1 MAQVSRESFTGTLK
15 LWGIDCTFSFFNEA
29 YLEIKP
35 VPSSIGPFQEKC
47 KEFRGNFNGMGWIHG
62 ISTERKNVAFHPADY
77 QGLLSYA
84 KEALTLIIDV
94 FLSDYANVD
103 VDGDKSKTHDLYGF
117 NAIDFCGDAVDAV
130 FSPRRV
136 LKSDRRENRIE
147 WKEAAEYAKTFAT
160 HAGGQACSL
169 IFTVY
174 VDRKDTDCDST
185 ELGTLH
191 SILRLEFDQRQ
202 SISAIED
209 CRQIVCYFLA
219 FCTGHL
225 NVSNLQISLWD
236 TGKRVGIFNWPG
248 MIDCRVNS
256 EEDDNIQ
263 FCGTPYN
270 RLQIDWLGDKTGQL
284 FELIGDENSRPVL
297 SFLPKKNAERLIDR
311 NKIRDLCTAFEV
323 EYDARKAE
331 FPDSTEEIVR
341 ILKETVKKYKKENP
355 DALDERTY
363 NYVHG
368 TLKHI
373 SLPASEKV
381 WRIYARYGGIIAER
395 YKQSFYGRL
404 LNLSEGET
412 QKDISWIVNV
422 RNNITHSS
430 GVQEQLIPNA
440 IYARLRIA
448 LYCSVLE
455 RSGYSIPEI
464 ELIMQ
469 SYFTE
474 GRQ

>member
-1 MAQVSRESFTGTLK
+1 MVQVRKESFTGTLSI
-15 LWGIDCTFSFFNEA
+15 WDIDCTFSFFDEV

-35 VPSSIGPFQEKC
+35 IPSLIETFQEKC
-47 KEFRGNFNGMGWIHG
+47 KEFRGNFDGMDWING
-62 ISTERKNVAFHPADY
+62 ISTERQNVAFHPADY
-77 QGLLSYA
+77 QGPLSYV
-84 KEALTLIIDV
+84 KETLTLIIDV
-94 FLSDYANVD
+94 FLRDYANA
-103 VDGDKSKTHDLYGF
+103 DGDKGETHDLCGF

-130 FSPRRV
+130 FSPRCV
-136 LKSDRRENRIE
+136 LKSGCRGNRIE
-147 WKEAAEYAKTFAT
+147 WKETTECAKAFVT
-160 HAGGQACSL
+160 HVVGRACSL

-297 SFLPKKNAERLIDR
+297 SFLPKKNAERLINR
-311 NKIRDLCTAFEV
+311 NKIRDLCTALEV

-355 DALDERTY
+355 DALDERIY
-363 NYVHG
+363 SYVHG
-368 TLKHI
+368 TLDHI
-373 SLPASEKV
+373 SLPASEKA
-381 WRIYARYGGIIAER
+381 WRIYARYSSIIAEG
-395 YKQSFYGRL
+395 YKQYFYDKPI
-404 LNLSEGET
+404 NLSEPET
-412 QKDISWIVNV
+412 QKNIAWIIKV

-440 IYARLRIA
+440 IYTRLRIA

-464 ELIMQ
+464 EFIMQ
-469 SYFTE
+469 SYFT
-474 GRQ
+474 GRSQ